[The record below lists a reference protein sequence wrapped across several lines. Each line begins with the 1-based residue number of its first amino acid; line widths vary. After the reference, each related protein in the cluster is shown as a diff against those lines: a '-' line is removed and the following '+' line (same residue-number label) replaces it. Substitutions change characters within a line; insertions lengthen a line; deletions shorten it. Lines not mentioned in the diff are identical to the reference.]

1 MGVIVQKASGR
12 SIERFHFNGSAGEY
26 FGIWIVNV
34 LLTILTLGIY
44 SAWAKVRRLRY
55 FYGNTFLARHSFEY
69 HARPIQI
76 LIGRIIAIVI
86 LVVYNVLV
94 NVSPVAAL
102 FAFLALILLLPF
114 LIARGLRFHA
124 RVSSYRNVRF
134 DFVGGYGG
142 ALVAFIIGPFVTI
155 LTLGIFAPQASRW
168 HYRYVFNNL
177 RYGGRAF
184 LANPRLGA
192 LYRVWLLPAVVAVV
206 TIAAVFGLA
215 LSADF
220 LGNFETLEDD
230 YAQAGIIAM
239 IYLLMITLLV
249 SYALAG
255 LFYAAGVRN
264 VVFQATVFDDRHQ
277 LDSDFGR
284 RRYAWI
290 AITNLVVT
298 LCTFGL
304 MRPWAA
310 VRMARYTWSH
320 TAFELDGDLGTYM
333 SELKDETGVVGA
345 EFMDFEGID
354 IGF

>member
-1 MGVIVQKASGR
+1 MDDVSRR

-86 LVVYNVLV
+86 LAAYNVLV
-94 NVSPVAAL
+94 NVNPIAGL
-102 FAFLALILLLPF
+102 FAFLGLLLLLPF
-114 LIARGLRFHA
+114 LVARGLRFHA

-134 DFVGGYGG
+134 DFAGGYGG
-142 ALVAFIIGPFVTI
+142 ALVAFIIGPI
-155 LTLGIFAPQASRW
+155 LAALTLGIFAPQASRW

-177 RYGGRAF
+177 RYGGRSF
-184 LANPRLGA
+184 LSTPRLGA
-192 LYRVWLLPAVVAVV
+192 LYRVWLLPAIVAVV
-206 TIAAVFGLA
+206 SIVAIFGISVFAGV
-215 LSADF
+215 
-220 LGNFETLEDD
+220 LGEMETLEED

-239 IYLLMITLLV
+239 IYLLMLTLLV

-264 VVFQATVFDDRHQ
+264 VVFQATVFDGKHR
-277 LDSDFGR
+277 LESDFGR

-290 AITNLVVT
+290 AITNLLVT
-298 LCTFGL
+298 MVTFGL

-320 TAFELDGDLGTYM
+320 TALEMDGDLGTYL

-345 EFMDFEGID
+345 EFTDFEGID